1 MIPCCGAKKHSLIL
15 RLPSLLTNGYWRGIF
30 LARLRQLWRRLWMQE
45 AERDAE
51 PQQQEWETAGCCW
64 AWRWESNPIQTAVT
78 ASSQF
83 SVESIINQ
91 ARNWAFIPLPC
102 NKVLFAEGTHSKMF
116 CPCFRLKLDLISS
129 LIPYRNIFFF
139 LLITL
144 RLALI
149 KITSRSPF

>member
-1 MIPCCGAKKHSLIL
+1 
-15 RLPSLLTNGYWRGIF
+15 
-30 LARLRQLWRRLWMQE
+30 MQE

-64 AWRWESNPIQTAVT
+64 AWRWESNPIQTVVT

-102 NKVLFAEGTHSKMF
+102 NKALFAEGTHSEMF

-129 LIPYRNIFFF
+129 LIPYRNICFFSSNNF
-139 LLITL
+139 EFSVDQDNLQKSLLTGVIL
-144 RLALI
+144 SL
-149 KITSRSPF
+149 